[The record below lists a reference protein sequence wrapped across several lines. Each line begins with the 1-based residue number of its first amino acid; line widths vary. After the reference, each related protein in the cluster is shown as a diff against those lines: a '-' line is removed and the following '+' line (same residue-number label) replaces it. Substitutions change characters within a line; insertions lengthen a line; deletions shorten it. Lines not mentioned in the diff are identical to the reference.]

1 MAKKQDLKITRR
13 KPKAGRDPG
22 TKELPPSWRV
32 CPRFRNRSWNRF
44 SCRQKSGSTGTR

>member
-22 TKELPPSWRV
+22 TKELPPELEGLPPLSEQELEPV
-32 CPRFRNRSWNRF
+32 LLPA
-44 SCRQKSGSTGTR
+44 KSGSTGTR